1 MVEAGDLKTYFE
13 RARLWEQ
20 DLLLSAQR
28 SKRIAWGVAAAASI
42 LAFVSIGA
50 VAALTPLKTVEP
62 FVIRV
67 DNATGVVD
75 VVSAL
80 KDEPQAYDEAIAKY
94 FLAQYVRAREG
105 YSFVEAPTNFR
116 TISLLSTQS
125 EQARFSTLYRGSNP
139 DSPQV
144 AYGRN
149 GVAEIRIKAISLLG
163 PNLASVRY
171 LRETRRGDE
180 TKVSHWI
187 ATVGFSFEKKVTIS
201 SSDRLINPLGFLV
214 SEYRSDPET
223 AP

>member
-1 MVEAGDLKTYFE
+1 MVEAGELKTYFE

-28 SKRIAWGVAAAASI
+28 SKRLAWGVAAAASV

-50 VAALTPLKTVEP
+50 VVALTPLKTIEP

-80 KDEPQAYDEAIAKY
+80 KDEPQTYDEAIAKY

-105 YSFVEAPTNFR
+105 FSFVEAPVNFR
-116 TISLLSTQS
+116 TISLLSTQA

-144 AYGRN
+144 AYGRT

-163 PNLASVRY
+163 PNLASVRFM
-171 LRETRRGDE
+171 RETRHGE
-180 TKVSHWI
+180 EAKLSHWI
-187 ATVGFSFEKKVTIS
+187 ATLGFSFEKKATIS

>member
-1 MVEAGDLKTYFE
+1 MVEAGDLKNYFE

-28 SKRIAWGVAAAASI
+28 SRRLAWSVAAAASVI
-42 LAFVSIGA
+42 AIISIGA

-67 DNATGVVD
+67 DNATGIVD
-75 VVSAL
+75 VVSGL
-80 KDEPQAYDEAIAKY
+80 KDEPQTYDEAIAKY

-105 YSFVEAPTNFR
+105 YSFIEAPVNFR

-125 EQARFSTLYRGSNP
+125 EQTRFSSLYRGSNP

-144 AYGRN
+144 AYGRS

-163 PNLASVRY
+163 PNLASVRFM
-171 LRETRRGDE
+171 RETRRGDE
-180 TKVSHWI
+180 AKLTHWI
-187 ATVGFSFEKKVTIS
+187 ATLAFSFEQKATIS